1 MEEKT
6 KEKKTIWMLFIG
18 LLIAMVAALHYTT
31 PTKQHHFHEL
41 YRALFYL
48 PIILS
53 AFRFQL
59 KGGITAA
66 FAVIVIYLPH
76 VVFQW
81 GGDFLY
87 NFSRFL
93 EMLMYL
99 VIGTVAGLLAQRESA
114 ERKKYQQAALELKT
128 SYHQLQKQSEK
139 ITEIEDRLRTSERL
153 SILGELAATL
163 AHEVRNPL
171 GAIWGVVEILNDE
184 YKSMDRN
191 SEFLD
196 LLNNEVKRLDQVVE
210 NYLMLGRRSDAI
222 ATKCNLFD
230 LAHSVVLLLTHK
242 ARKQNVK
249 LNLSFSNKN
258 LYILSNEL
266 QFQQILINLILNSL
280 TALPKGG
287 EIEIKG
293 EASDHSVRLSVVDN
307 GKGIA
312 PENLNEVF
320 KPFFSTSETGTG
332 LGLSI
337 VKRIVEQNKWRLDI
351 QSTVNHG
358 TTVAIVFPA
367 ESADESKI

>member
-31 PTKQHHFHEL
+31 PTKLHHFHEL

-66 FAVIVIYLPH
+66 FAVIAIYLPH

-99 VIGTVAGLLAQRESA
+99 VIGTVAGLFAQRESA

-312 PENLNEVF
+312 PENLSEVF

-337 VKRIVEQNKWRLDI
+337 VKRIVEQNKWKLDI